1 MGGGHE
7 MEGEIAGIDRWD
19 LGAIWKWCGNVGHWK
34 ICQGNGSKAC
44 GSNQPMSDLT

>member
-19 LGAIWKWCGNVGHWK
+19 LGAIWKGCGNVGHWK
-34 ICQGNGSKAC
+34 ICQGNGGTELVEVA
-44 GSNQPMSDLT
+44 NQCLI